1 MSEEIPL
8 SYRYQQAL
16 APLTKLVE
24 GTERASVSKRLSE
37 LLTLLDFSTTLNR
50 SLALAEI
57 LDIVLFVA
65 MGETRAGW
73 AGIALKG
80 IDGNFQSAARR
91 GATDPEW
98 AEQSFPANV
107 LEGFEA
113 VVALDDPDIPV
124 PTREL
129 LASIGAD
136 LAVPLRK
143 GGNLIGLFMLGPAFM
158 SVSGERPKQ
167 QGSTYTEGERSFVEA
182 LSISAAACIDNGR
195 VYEELRDLNRRL
207 SLKVYQLNSIFDIT
221 DELYRARDAGAVRE
235 VLVAC
240 AMGQLLASRCVL
252 VQTGGA
258 VRARGV
264 KLTPDELLLL
274 RTSIKT
280 LDSMTEDLEVTSFED
295 GPLRDLFEAR
305 ELERV
310 VPLRSGAVFQGVLLI
325 GRKAS
330 GKPVNKEDLDF
341 LRSLA
346 AQGAASLDNLRLT
359 QEWVEKQKIE
369 KELAVARQIQRGL
382 LPEQDPELPG
392 WDIAG
397 INIPSL
403 AVGGDYYDYLP
414 GPEGR
419 LGLAIA
425 DVSGKGTGPALIMAN
440 VQASLRALSSLS
452 ELTLDRMLA
461 RLNDQI
467 FRRTEASKYVTA
479 FYGWLDPERAHLVYA
494 NAGHCY
500 PLLFRRNGEV
510 DQLIIGGPV
519 IGLLPEIP
527 LEVGETSFE
536 PGDMLVAYTDGLS
549 ETQSPSGEEYQEER
563 IIRTVREVEDKPA
576 REIIAKLVASARIF
590 AAGKGLG
597 DDLTLMVVKRL

>member
-8 SYRYQQAL
+8 SYRYQQSL
-16 APLTKLVE
+16 APLTKLAE
-24 GTERASVSKRLSE
+24 GKEQGAVSKRLSE

-50 SLALAEI
+50 SLALAET

-65 MGETRAGW
+65 MGETRASW

-80 IDGNFQSAARR
+80 IDGSFQSAARR
-91 GATDPEW
+91 GA
-98 AEQSFPANV
+98 
-107 LEGFEA
+107 G
-113 VVALDDPDIPV
+113 DPDWPGQVYPADALERFEMVVGREDIDILDS
-124 PTREL
+124 TREL
-129 LASIGAD
+129 LASMGAE

-143 GGNLIGLFMLGPAFM
+143 GGDLIGLLLLGPSFV
-158 SVSGERPKQ
+158 SSSGEKQ
-167 QGSTYTEGERSFVEA
+167 AEGFSSFTEGERSFAEA
-182 LSISAAACIDNGR
+182 LSISASACIDNGR

-207 SLKVYQLNSIFDIT
+207 SLKVYQLNSLFDIT
-221 DELYRARDAGAVRE
+221 DELYRSRDAGAVRE
-235 VLVAC
+235 VLVAS
-240 AMGQLLASRCVL
+240 AMGQLLASRCAL
-252 VQTGGA
+252 IQTDGA

-274 RTSIKT
+274 RTSIKS
-280 LDSMTEDLEVTSFED
+280 LDSLSEDLEVASFEQ
-295 GPLRDLFEAR
+295 GPLRDLFER
-305 ELERV
+305 RQFERI

-346 AQGAASLDNLRLT
+346 AQGAASLENMRLT

-419 LGLAIA
+419 IGLAIM

-452 ELTLDRMLA
+452 ELALDEMLIRM
-461 RLNDQI
+461 NDHI
-467 FRRTEASKYVTA
+467 FQSTEASKYVTA
-479 FYGWLDPERAHLVYA
+479 FFGWLDPSRAHLVYA

-500 PLLFRRNGEV
+500 PLIFRRNGEV
-510 DQLIIGGPV
+510 DRLIVGGPV

-527 LEVGETSFE
+527 LEIGETSFE
-536 PGDMLVAYTDGLS
+536 PGDMLVSYTDGLS
-549 ETQSPSGEEYQEER
+549 ETQSPTGEEYQEER
-563 IIRTVREVEDKPA
+563 IIETVREVEDKPA
-576 REIIAKLVASARIF
+576 REVIAKLVASARIF

-597 DDLTLMVVKRL
+597 DDLTLVVVKRL